1 VVQIIH
7 DALQVIPPHTV
18 NVTRVT
24 GTAHGGL
31 AFGSTIAG
39 GGLLKDQV
47 RVVRLQDSILA
58 WPDFDGQFPEPMRTQ
73 DMYGLWSGQLHA
85 HCAEDVAWIA

>member
-18 NVTRVT
+18 NVTRANGV
-24 GTAHGGL
+24 AHGGL

-39 GGLLKDQV
+39 GGLLKDQA

-58 WPDFDGQFPEPMRTQ
+58 WPDFDGKFREPMRTQ
-73 DMYGLWSGQLHA
+73 DIYGVWSGQLHA
-85 HCAEDVAWIA
+85 HCAEYVT